1 MKNQYLNQNIGI
13 SIQNDKLD
21 LLCDCYPSQSLI
33 DSINYCEDVRA
44 GKIKTKSYASLKEI
58 LKEVG
63 I

>member
-1 MKNQYLNQNIGI
+1 MKNQYLNQNMGI

-21 LLCDCYPSQSLI
+21 LLYDCYPSQGLI

-58 LKEVG
+58 LKEAG